1 MKVSA
6 CIELVWKLAA
16 QEAVAGEFGEIEPD
30 HFFAGLLKFSELPV
44 ENPEVAVAQDALPAK
59 QLAADVTALR
69 DVLGDSASETTRLRR
84 EFRERLGKG
93 GVPYSGGQIHR
104 SAASR
109 TLFDEAAR
117 LADAAGSEVLS
128 PAHLLAALLTS
139 PTPAMTN
146 LLGAN
151 PSAKGGKSSKT
162 PRLNEFGK
170 DLTRMAAN
178 GELPGSLGREAE
190 CKILLAALAS
200 KRRKSILL
208 VSDNDGHVRDVVCD
222 AARAI
227 GSQQPVAT
235 LKGRR
240 IVDVTSLKSASA
252 TTEEMLANLEA
263 GWKEASSA
271 KNIVLFG
278 PAIGFANNNHGIDEW
293 GELLKASLRQNDVQC
308 ICRVPRS
315 VYQTVVDRDPD
326 WRNHVEVMFIHAEAK
341 TEIPTEL

>member
-30 HFFAGLLKFSELPV
+30 HFFAALLKFSELPV
-44 ENPEVAVAQDALPAK
+44 ENPELAHAQDALPAK
-59 QLAADVTALR
+59 QLAADVNALR
-69 DVLGDSASETTRLRR
+69 DALGDSASDTTRLRR

-93 GVPYSGGQIHR
+93 SVPYTGGQIHR
-104 SAASR
+104 SGASR

-117 LADAAGSEVLS
+117 LADAAGNEVLS
-128 PAHLLAALLTS
+128 PAHLLAALLAS
-139 PTPAMTN
+139 PTPTITN
-146 LLGAN
+146 VLGGNLA
-151 PSAKGGKSSKT
+151 AKAGKSSET

-170 DLTRMAAN
+170 DLTQMAAN
-178 GELPGSLGREAE
+178 GELPGSPGREAE
-190 CKILLAALAS
+190 CKILLAALAA

-208 VSDNDGHVRDVVCD
+208 VSDSDGHVRAVVCET
-222 AARAI
+222 ARAI
-227 GSQQPVAT
+227 VSQKAVAGF
-235 LKGRR
+235 KGRR
-240 IVDVTSLKSASA
+240 IVDVTSLKSVAV

-263 GWKEASSA
+263 GWKEASST

-278 PAIGFANNNHGIDEW
+278 PPIGFASNNHGIDEW
-293 GELLKASLRQNDVQC
+293 GEQLKASLRQNDVQC

-315 VYQTVVDRDPD
+315 VFQKVVDRDPN

-341 TEIPTEL
+341 TDIPTEL